1 VADLVPYFTVASPF
15 AALAV
20 NVLTQVLLLRRSA
33 GSRYMRSMLVGFSF
47 GAVALCIVDV
57 LVVSHPPYLLDCLAE
72 FAVRMLSYAGLSYC
86 YFHFVNLGQ
95 SSIRVRIYSELVDN
109 PMGLEIGA
117 LKQDYNETTLVET
130 RLQRLTS
137 SGDVVESD
145 GRYFVGRYRLVVV
158 ARILFFA
165 KQLILGKESEF
176 SSK

>member
-1 VADLVPYFTVASPF
+1 
-15 AALAV
+15 
-20 NVLTQVLLLRRSA
+20 
-33 GSRYMRSMLVGFSF
+33 
-47 GAVALCIVDV
+47 
-57 LVVSHPPYLLDCLAE
+57 
-72 FAVRMLSYAGLSYC
+72 
-86 YFHFVNLGQ
+86 
-95 SSIRVRIYSELVDN
+95 
-109 PMGLEIGA
+109 MGLEIGA

-165 KQLILGKESEF
+165 KQLILGKKSEF